1 MGRAFFRSSS
11 MRSILS
17 LRASEATRAF
27 CRSASAALR
36 CAETCCAVRIM
47 EGAFIRL
54 RSLAVITTLSV
65 CPGEPVAEALMVSI

>member
-1 MGRAFFRSSS
+1 MRSSS

-17 LRASEATRAF
+17 LRASETARAF
-27 CRSASAALR
+27 SRSASAALR

-47 EGAFIRL
+47 EGAFIRF

-65 CPGEPVAEALMVSI
+65 CPGEPVAEALMVSV